1 MGRHG
6 GHGEG
11 CGDEGGDEEVWH
23 EEGRGDEGG
32 HEEGEEGEQRDE
44 EGRHERPSHAEG
56 DEEVQGDRGGL
67 RVEQWGRLHWSVLPM
82 ASWPAVVGTFC
93 RARPV
98 FFRGWGLY
106 ERLNQLEC
114 T

>member
-1 MGRHG
+1 MG
-6 GHGEG
+6 
-11 CGDEGGDEEVWH
+11 GDEGGDEEVWH

-56 DEEVQGDRGGL
+56 DEEVQGDRGAL
-67 RVEQWGRLHWSVLPM
+67 RADQWGRLQWSSLPM

-93 RARPV
+93 RVRPV
-98 FFRGWGLY
+98 FFRGGGLY
-106 ERLNQLEC
+106 ERLSQLEC